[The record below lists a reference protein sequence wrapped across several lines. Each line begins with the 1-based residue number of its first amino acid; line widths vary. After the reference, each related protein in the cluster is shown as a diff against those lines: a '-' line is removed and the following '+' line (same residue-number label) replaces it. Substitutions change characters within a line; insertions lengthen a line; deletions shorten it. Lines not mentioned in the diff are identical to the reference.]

1 MTRDRIWAAVE
12 WVRGEGGPAL
22 GQQLLDGARGWEFCA
37 RRECLVAATDA
48 GNGWVEVRV
57 NARGEIVVSVY
68 EPAMLTLWAA
78 VLPEGVRKAK
88 RRCPT
93 CQHFLDGEGAGHL
106 VGCPEE
112 TRLALPAGE
121 GAS

>member
-1 MTRDRIWAAVE
+1 MGGCW
-12 WVRGEGGPAL
+12 WVRGEGGSAL
-22 GQQLLDGARGWEFCA
+22 GRQLLDGARGWEFCS

-48 GNGWVEVRV
+48 GNGWVEARI
-57 NARGEIVVSVY
+57 NGRGEIVVSVY

-78 VLPEGVRKAK
+78 MLPDGVREAK

-93 CQHFLDGEGAGHL
+93 CQRFLSGEGAGHL
-106 VGCPEE
+106 AGCPEE
-112 TRLALPAGE
+112 THLALPARE

>member
-1 MTRDRIWAAVE
+1 MSTLI
-12 WVRGEGGPAL
+12 AL
-22 GQQLLDGARGWEFCA
+22 IPRRQCHFCRA
-37 RRECLVAATDA
+37 TIVNVGFLEIVNVRRECLVAATDA

-78 VLPEGVRKAK
+78 VLPEGVRKAR

-93 CQHFLDGEGAGHL
+93 CQHFLDREGAGHL